1 MAERS
6 KRIQIY
12 DKEKM
17 EHINP
22 ETLKLFQ
29 KYQIDMSIRDLS
41 PNSIQAYN
49 ADLKQWFIFMYDNQ
63 FNLSVLEAT
72 EDDITEY
79 YYWRKQKGNNVNRQK
94 RVMAS
99 ISAFYKFLRKK
110 KLIVESPV
118 EFIDRPKAGQPIAVQ
133 TYLTKEQVQ
142 LMREKLEEYSDIQL
156 QLYAFLSLTTMAR
169 VNAIAS
175 LKWDQIDFDERICS
189 NVLEKEGKIVELSF
203 SKEVKEYM
211 EKLIQYRNTGK
222 YTNTKIAE
230 KLNLATNTT
239 SHYLRMGTKLGVC
252 DYNGQAERNKASAH
266 PIVLTNTGE
275 VFDFME
281 DAIKKYGKLNISGC
295 CRGEI
300 NSAGKM
306 ADGTPMIWRYLEDYD
321 RNKDYKYDNAVIKKI
336 VCLDT
341 NEVFDKIVDA
351 CRSYRVSD
359 SCISS
364 NLIGRN
370 SFAARDKKTKMPLHW
385 MYYNEFI
392 SASKEDIEMKIN
404 STPLRYSSIICL
416 NDLKIFESASS
427 ALSHCGLKN
436 VSSIT
441 DCCKGRRKH
450 AGTIN
455 GEPCSWMYYKDYI
468 KEFGEVIKIA

>member
-1 MAERS
+1 MQFCVHKLLYLKGSDKLAERS

-41 PNSIQAYN
+41 ENSIQAYN

-142 LMREKLEEYSDIQL
+142 LMREKLEEYGDIQL

-175 LKWDQIDFDERICS
+175 LKWDQVDFDERICS

-203 SKEVKEYM
+203 SKETKEYM
-211 EKLIQYRNTGK
+211 EKLIRYRKENGIDDHGRLFITPYVTEDK
-222 YTNTKIAE
+222 PIRNSTLNDWCKKIGNMIGVPTLHPHDFRHSYATLLKNE
-230 KLNLATNTT
+230 GVSLEDVSTMLNH
-239 SHYLRMGTKLGVC
+239 SGTDV
-252 DYNGQAERNKASAH
+252 
-266 PIVLTNTGE
+266 T
-275 VFDFME
+275 
-281 DAIKKYGKLNISGC
+281 KKY
-295 CRGEI
+295 
-300 NSAGKM
+300 
-306 ADGTPMIWRYLEDYD
+306 
-321 RNKDYKYDNAVIKKI
+321 
-336 VCLDT
+336 
-341 NEVFDKIVDA
+341 
-351 CRSYRVSD
+351 
-359 SCISS
+359 
-364 NLIGRN
+364 
-370 SFAARDKKTKMPLHW
+370 
-385 MYYNEFI
+385 
-392 SASKEDIEMKIN
+392 
-404 STPLRYSSIICL
+404 
-416 NDLKIFESASS
+416 
-427 ALSHCGLKN
+427 
-436 VSSIT
+436 
-441 DCCKGRRKH
+441 
-450 AGTIN
+450 
-455 GEPCSWMYYKDYI
+455 YI
-468 KEFGEVIKIA
+468 KIDTSKVRKLKDSIEI

>member
-1 MAERS
+1 MQFCVHKLLYLKGSDKLAERS

-41 PNSIQAYN
+41 ENSIQAYN

-142 LMREKLEEYSDIQL
+142 LMREKLEEYGDIQL

-175 LKWDQIDFDERICS
+175 LKWDQVDFDERICS

-203 SKEVKEYM
+203 SKETKEYM
-211 EKLIQYRNTGK
+211 EKLIQYRKENGIDDHGRLFITPYVTEDK
-222 YTNTKIAE
+222 PIRNSTLNDWCKKIGNMIGVPTLHPHDFRHSYATLLKNE
-230 KLNLATNTT
+230 GVSLEDVSTMLNH
-239 SHYLRMGTKLGVC
+239 SGTDV
-252 DYNGQAERNKASAH
+252 
-266 PIVLTNTGE
+266 T
-275 VFDFME
+275 
-281 DAIKKYGKLNISGC
+281 KKY
-295 CRGEI
+295 
-300 NSAGKM
+300 
-306 ADGTPMIWRYLEDYD
+306 
-321 RNKDYKYDNAVIKKI
+321 
-336 VCLDT
+336 
-341 NEVFDKIVDA
+341 
-351 CRSYRVSD
+351 
-359 SCISS
+359 
-364 NLIGRN
+364 
-370 SFAARDKKTKMPLHW
+370 
-385 MYYNEFI
+385 
-392 SASKEDIEMKIN
+392 
-404 STPLRYSSIICL
+404 
-416 NDLKIFESASS
+416 
-427 ALSHCGLKN
+427 
-436 VSSIT
+436 
-441 DCCKGRRKH
+441 
-450 AGTIN
+450 
-455 GEPCSWMYYKDYI
+455 YI
-468 KEFGEVIKIA
+468 KIDTSKVRKLKDSIEI